1 MIVMNLKGQIAIVTG
16 AGLGMGRAIALKL
29 AACGS
34 AVLVS
39 DKNEAGAAETAD
51 MIKRDGGTAAA
62 AKADITE
69 VSDIVNMFDI
79 CERELGQPDI
89 LVANAGVSFKCPITE
104 VTEEFYRTVYDVNAK
119 GTLFSLKE
127 AGLRL
132 KDGGRIVVISSCSAR
147 FPELGMAAYSSSKAA
162 AQLMV
167 EVAALEFASRGI
179 TVNSI
184 QPGLTGTETMLKYAP
199 AAVVQSCAERTP
211 LGRLGM
217 PEDIAEVAAFL
228 CSKES
233 QWISGQHILA
243 SGGLMASN

>member
-1 MIVMNLKGQIAIVTG
+1 MDLTNQVAMITG
-16 AGLGMGRAIALKL
+16 AGLGMGRAIAEKL
-29 AACGS
+29 AACGA

-39 DKNEAGAAETAD
+39 DKNEAGAAETAER
-51 MIKRDGGTAAA
+51 INRAGGRAVAV
-62 AKADITE
+62 KADVT
-69 VSDIVNMFDI
+69 VVTDIVNMFDV
-79 CERELGQPDI
+79 CEAQLGKADI
-89 LVANAGVSFKCPITE
+89 LVANAGVSFKCPIIE
-104 VTEEFYRTVYDVNAK
+104 VTEEFYQTVYDINAK

-132 KDGGRIVVISSCSAR
+132 NDGGRIVVISSCSAR
-147 FPELGMAAYSSSKAA
+147 FPEMGMAAYSSSKAA
-162 AQLMV
+162 TQLMV
-167 EVAALEFASRGI
+167 EVAALEFAPRKI

-199 AAVVQSCAERTP
+199 APFVQSCAERTP

-243 SGGLMASN
+243 SGGLMAPN

>member
-1 MIVMNLKGQIAIVTG
+1 MDLTNQIAIVTG
-16 AGLGMGRAIALKL
+16 AGLGMGRAIAEKL
-29 AACGS
+29 AASGA

-51 MIKRDGGTAAA
+51 LINQKGGKAVAV
-62 AKADITE
+62 KADVT
-69 VSDIVNMFDI
+69 VVADIQNMFDV
-79 CERELGQPDI
+79 CEAELGKADI

-104 VTEEFYRTVYDVNAK
+104 ITEEFYQTVYDINAK

-132 KDGGRIVVISSCSAR
+132 NDGGRIVVISSCSAR
-147 FPELGMAAYSSSKAA
+147 FPEMGMAAYSSSKAA
-162 AQLMV
+162 TQLMV
-167 EVAALEFASRGI
+167 EVAALEFATRGI

-184 QPGLTGTETMLKYAP
+184 QPGLTGTPTMLKYAP
-199 AAVVQSCAERTP
+199 AQFVQHCADNTP

-217 PEDIAEVAAFL
+217 PEDIAEIAAFL

-233 QWISGQHILA
+233 QWVSGQHILA
-243 SGGLMASN
+243 SGGLMAPN

>member
-1 MIVMNLKGQIAIVTG
+1 MKLNDQIAIVTG
-16 AGLGMGRAIALKL
+16 AGLGMGRAIAEKL
-29 AACGS
+29 AACGA

-39 DKNEAGAAETAD
+39 DKNEAGAAETVD
-51 MIKRDGGTAAA
+51 IIKQKGGKAVA
-62 AKADITE
+62 AKADVT
-69 VSDIVNMFDI
+69 VVADIVNLFDV
-79 CERELGQPDI
+79 CEQELGQPDI
-89 LVANAGVSFKCPITE
+89 LIANAGVSFKCPITE
-104 VTEEFYRTVYDVNAK
+104 VTEEFYQTVYDINAK

-132 KDGGRIVVISSCSAR
+132 KAGGRIVVISSCSAR

-167 EVAALEFASRGI
+167 EVAALEFAPRGI

-199 AAVVQSCAERTP
+199 TAFVQSCAERTP

-217 PEDIAEVAAFL
+217 PEDIANVAAFL

-243 SGGLMASN
+243 SGGLMAPN